1 MRGSSRPDT
10 AKNATVALAA
20 CLLFLFPP
28 PAWSASPGLD
38 FSVRHVDVRTEGET
52 WLLDA
57 GIDLDFNRESREAM
71 ESGVPLTALLE
82 VEVVRGRFLRDER
95 VRRIRMP
102 YRIERHALSQRYV
115 VTYVPSG
122 KSRTYGAIEDAGAAL
137 GTIRGLS
144 LVERAEL
151 LPGQLY
157 RARLRA
163 RLDIDAMPSPL
174 RPLAWFRSLWRL
186 RDDWFTWVL
195 SP

>member
-10 AKNATVALAA
+10 AKNAAVALAA
-20 CLLFLFPP
+20 CLLFLFPTT
-28 PAWSASPGLD
+28 AWSASPDLD

-57 GIDLDFNRESREAM
+57 GIDLEFNRESREAM

-82 VEVVRGRFLRDER
+82 VEVVRERFLRDES

-122 KSRTYGAIEDAGAAL
+122 KSRTYGAIEDASAAL

-144 LVERAEL
+144 LVQRAEL

-195 SP
+195 SS

>member
-1 MRGSSRPDT
+1 MRGSSRPEI
-10 AKNATVALAA
+10 AKIRASALAA
-20 CLLFLFPP
+20 CLLFICAPT
-28 PAWSASPGLD
+28 AWSASPGLD
-38 FSVRHVDVRTEGET
+38 FSVRHVDTRTEGET

-57 GIDLDFNRESREAM
+57 GIDLEFNRESRVAM
-71 ESGVPLTALLE
+71 ESGVPLTVLLE
-82 VEVVRGRFLRDER
+82 VEVVRERFLRDEG

-102 YRIERHALSQRYV
+102 YRIQRHALSERYV

-122 KSRTYGAIEDAGAAL
+122 KSRTYGAIEDASAML
-137 GTIRGLS
+137 GTIRGLT

-151 LPGQLY
+151 LPGQIY

-163 RLDIDAMPSPL
+163 RLDIEAMPSPL

-195 SP
+195 SS

>member
-1 MRGSSRPDT
+1 MRGSSRPEI
-10 AKNATVALAA
+10 AKIRASALAA
-20 CLLFLFPP
+20 CLLFICAPM
-28 PAWSASPGLD
+28 AWSASPDLD
-38 FSVRHVDVRTEGET
+38 FSVRHVDTRTEGET

-57 GIDLDFNRESREAM
+57 GIDLEFNRESRVAM
-71 ESGVPLTALLE
+71 ESGVPLTVLLE
-82 VEVVRGRFLRDER
+82 VEVVRERFLRDEG

-102 YRIERHALSQRYV
+102 YRIQRHALSERYV

-122 KSRTYGAIEDAGAAL
+122 KSRTYGAIEDASAML
-137 GTIRGLS
+137 GTLRGLT

-151 LPGQLY
+151 LPGQIY

-163 RLDIDAMPSPL
+163 RLDIEAMPSPL

-195 SP
+195 SS

>member
-10 AKNATVALAA
+10 AKNAAVALSA

-28 PAWSASPGLD
+28 MAWSASPDLD
-38 FSVRHVDVRTEGET
+38 FSVRHVDIRTEGET

-57 GIDLDFNRESREAM
+57 GIDLEFNRESREAM

-82 VEVVRGRFLRDER
+82 VEVVRERFLRDES

-122 KSRTYGAIEDAGAAL
+122 KSRTYGAIEDASAAL

-144 LVERAEL
+144 LVQRAEL

-186 RDDWFTWVL
+186 RNDWFTWVL
-195 SP
+195 SS

>member
-1 MRGSSRPDT
+1 MRDSSRPDT
-10 AKNATVALAA
+10 AKNAAVALAA

-28 PAWSASPGLD
+28 MAWSVSPGLD

-57 GIDLDFNRESREAM
+57 GIDLEFNRESREAM
-71 ESGVPLTALLE
+71 ESGVPLTVLLE
-82 VEVVRGRFLRDER
+82 VEVVRERFLRDEG

-102 YRIERHALSQRYV
+102 YRIEMHALSERYV

-122 KSRTYGAIEDAGAAL
+122 KSRTYGAIEDASETL
-137 GTIRGLS
+137 GTIRGLT

-157 RARLRA
+157 RVRLRA

-195 SP
+195 SS